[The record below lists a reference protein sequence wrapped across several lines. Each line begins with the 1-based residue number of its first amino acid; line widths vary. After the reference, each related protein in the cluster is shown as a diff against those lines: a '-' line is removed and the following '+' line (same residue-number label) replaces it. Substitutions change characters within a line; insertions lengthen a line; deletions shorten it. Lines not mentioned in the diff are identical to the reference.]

1 MITKTSEEINELKEE
16 NQILKK
22 NSKNLD
28 LLTTLLDEIVS
39 DSSDNSTGNSENSIS
54 SNSAN

>member
-1 MITKTSEEINELKEE
+1 MIAKTSEEISELKEE